1 MNALEFETG
10 PYYLN
15 QAGSKFRDLTASPS
29 QALRLMVC
37 AMTSGNQYLLVVT
50 EELKNVSMFYLNNI
64 NIILCL
70 WAQHQIWLGNR
81 ILGSLLFKM
90 LTNWSQEQLYYLYPS
105 NNTGILAVNLPGL
118 KSISESQ
125 IIEH

>member
-29 QALRLMVC
+29 QALRLMLC
-37 AMTSGNQYLLVVT
+37 TMTSGNQYLLVVT
-50 EELKNVSMFYLNNI
+50 EELKNVSMFYLNNL

-70 WAQHQIWLGNR
+70 WAQHQI
-81 ILGSLLFKM
+81 
-90 LTNWSQEQLYYLYPS
+90 
-105 NNTGILAVNLPGL
+105 
-118 KSISESQ
+118 
-125 IIEH
+125 